1 MLAQEEEARK
11 KHTEAPGAAPRPEDS
26 RYYHPILN
34 PTGAPPPGKAAAGV
48 VTAPVAAAAPGLAVP
63 VPKKPPLPSGPAPG
77 RPLPPPP
84 SAPPLPAGP
93 APHAAPGEPSAKGSW
108 NYGYQLTQKLGTGGQ
123 DDAVLARLLARGGA
137 GASQHRGVCV

>member
-1 MLAQEEEARK
+1 MLTLPCPWLHACHAPLAFALAQEDEARK
-11 KHTEAPGAAPRPEDS
+11 KHTETPGAAPRPEDS

-48 VTAPVAAAAPGLAVP
+48 VTAPVAAAVPGLAVP

-93 APHAAPGEPSAKGSW
+93 APHAAPGEHSANES
-108 NYGYQLTQKLGTGGQ
+108 
-123 DDAVLARLLARGGA
+123 
-137 GASQHRGVCV
+137 